1 MYDNKYSFS
10 GYKNVRK
17 HSDLSFTSKYYK
29 LLSFYHRLNEFRNL
43 MPWREKAEIRKNNV
57 YENVTKLYNTLP
69 AIYFK
74 KYNDIIDSKKE
85 EIDENYDPSNL
96 FLEGFEYDK
105 WHKIY
110 KEETKSQSEGT
121 IAERVKLRRQKA
133 DDDDL
138 SDMPPLESDKEVK

>member
-1 MYDNKYSFS
+1 
-10 GYKNVRK
+10 
-17 HSDLSFTSKYYK
+17 
-29 LLSFYHRLNEFRNL
+29 
-43 MPWREKAEIRKNNV
+43 MPRREKTKIRKNNV
-57 YENVTKLYNTLP
+57 YENVTKLYNTLL

-85 EIDENYDPSNL
+85 EIDKNYNPSNL
-96 FLEGFEYDK
+96 FLKGFKYDK

-110 KEETKSQSEGT
+110 EEESKSKSEGT

-133 DDDDL
+133 DDGDL